1 MTKAEHDPTATLLT
15 LSRQQSKWLYNLTEL
30 ARGTLA
36 IAIAAP
42 LLAGMLL
49 LLQAWLLAG
58 ILDKVIVQGFSKEA
72 FGIDLAFLILLIMV
86 RALITWQGERAGI
99 RASEKIKYQVRQTL
113 FADIIDRGPGW
124 SRQQAS
130 GSLATVLV
138 EQVEA
143 LDGYFSQYLPSLIA
157 GVFLPIFFAVI
168 VFFVDWVAGLLL
180 LITAPL
186 IPLFMALV
194 GWGAEAAS
202 RRHLDAFARLS
213 GFFADR
219 IRGLSTFKLYGQ
231 AEVEAERVVDASNAL
246 RDKTMS
252 VLRIAFLSSATLEF
266 FAALG
271 VAGTALYIGLSYLE
285 FINLRGDNTLTLQAG
300 MFCLIMAPEI
310 YNPLRQFAAHYH
322 DRANARAA
330 VAEIHDLFDS
340 LPEAL
345 NNSLETSS
353 EIKNQTTQFATAPV
367 AIRTDKLCIKTP
379 GQDELLIK
387 DLSFSLKQGQIA
399 AIMGDSGIGKTSLL
413 ETLAGLRAA
422 EGAIF
427 VSERPLEQWPSHLL
441 RKQLTLIGQHPF
453 IFSASIADNIR
464 LAAPEADN
472 EALLKAVSLASMTD
486 FLKELPDGLD
496 TLLGSR
502 GYGLSGGQLQ
512 RIVLARLFLREPS
525 VILLDEPTANLDP
538 QTRDLVMDNLLN
550 FAKDRS
556 LLIVTHDPEVAK
568 RADVVWHLSNQSL
581 DRMDLTRINQGAL

>member
-1 MTKAEHDPTATLLT
+1 MTKAEHDPAATLLT
-15 LSRQQSKWLYNLTEL
+15 SSRQQSKWLYNLTEL
-30 ARGTLA
+30 ARGNLT
-36 IAIAAP
+36 IAITAP
-42 LLAGMLL
+42 LLAALL
-49 LLQAWLLAG
+49 LLFQAWLLAG
-58 ILDKVIVQGFSKEA
+58 ILDKVIVQDFSKEA
-72 FGIDLAFLILLIMV
+72 LSFDLVFLILLIMA

-113 FADIIDRGPGW
+113 FAGIINRGPGW

-130 GSLATVLV
+130 GSLASVLV

-157 GVFLPIFFAVI
+157 GVFIPIFFAVV

-231 AEVEAERVVDASNAL
+231 AEAEAERVVEASITL

-300 MFCLIMAPEI
+300 MFCLIMAPEV

-340 LPEAL
+340 LPETL
-345 NNSLETSS
+345 NTSFETSS
-353 EIKNQTTQFATAPV
+353 EIKSQMTQFTTAPIS
-367 AIRTDKLCIKTP
+367 IRTDKLCIKTP

-387 DLSFSLKQGQIA
+387 DLSFSLKQGQVA

-427 VSERPLEQWPSHLL
+427 LSERPIDQWPNHLL
-441 RKQLTLIGQHPF
+441 RKQLTLIGQLPF

-464 LAAPEADN
+464 LAAPEADD

-486 FLKELPDGLD
+486 LLKELPDGLD

-512 RIVLARLFLREPS
+512 RIALARLFLREPS

-581 DRMDLTRINQGAL
+581 DRLDLTRLNQGAL